1 MQHSNWSQ
9 VTAEG
14 VLLHLWIK
22 SGAKHSAIAG
32 VHAGRLK
39 VTVGAPAIDSRANQC
54 LVHFIADVCG
64 LAKNQVTLV
73 SGLKAK
79 QKTVLVRTEQPMA
92 VLGAIQVRLSPTL
105 TLE

>member
-1 MQHSNWSQ
+1 MQQSNWSQ
-9 VTAEG
+9 VTAGG

-32 VHAGRLK
+32 EHGGRLK
-39 VTVGAPAIDSRANQC
+39 VAVGAPAIDSRANQC

-64 LAKNQVTLV
+64 LAKSQVVLV
-73 SGLKAK
+73 SGLKSK
-79 QKTVLVRTEQPMA
+79 QKTVLVCTEQPMA
-92 VLGAIQVRLSPTL
+92 ILSAIQARFSPTL